1 MPYMYGRNRPA
12 RSSHPPDRP
21 QPRHLRWPVSELK
34 HVYYRGTIFR
44 QAWAAA
50 KWRARRQGCSP
61 RALLAE
67 ALREAWADAKR
78 TAQRAA
84 ESRARIEAY
93 VAEIKAKNLI

>member
-1 MPYMYGRNRPA
+1 
-12 RSSHPPDRP
+12 
-21 QPRHLRWPVSELK
+21 VSELK

-61 RALLAE
+61 RTLLSE

-78 TAQRAA
+78 IAQRAA

-93 VAEIKAKNLI
+93 VAEIKAKNLIAGPARPLPAIPRRSPFRTAGRA